1 MKKTFSFTVI
11 ILMFAMALA
20 ACGGNNGGNNN
31 TSGAGNASSSP
42 SPSPSAEA
50 PTESA
55 APAEL
60 TVKHEL
66 GETKVKTNPSKV
78 VVFDYGS
85 LDTLDKLGVEVAAVP
100 QGNVPAYLEK
110 YKDAKYVNAGTL
122 QEPDFETIDGM
133 EPDLI
138 IISGRQSAHYEAL
151 SEIAPT
157 IYMGVDTTKYMESFK
172 TNVNTLAEIFGK
184 QAEAEAA
191 LAEVEA
197 SIKAVNERATAGGK
211 KGLIIL
217 HNEGKISAFGPGSRF
232 GIIHDV
238 LGVAPVDPS
247 IKVDTHGNEISF
259 EFVSEKNPDYLF
271 VVDRSAVVGGNAG
284 AKASIE
290 NDLVKNTNA
299 FKEGNIVYL
308 DPQYWYLSGG
318 GLVSVAAMVNEIDAA
333 VK

>member
-1 MKKTFSFTVI
+1 MKKIVSFAVLILVFSMV
-11 ILMFAMALA
+11 LA
-20 ACGGNNGGNNN
+20 ACGGNSGNNGGNN

-50 PTESA
+50 TEA
-55 APAEL
+55 PPAEII
-60 TVKHEL
+60 VKHQL
-66 GETKVKTNPSKV
+66 GETPVKANPSKV
-78 VVFDYGS
+78 VVFDFGS
-85 LDTLDKLGVEVAAVP
+85 LDTLDKLGVEVASIP

-110 YKDAKYVNAGTL
+110 YKDSKYVNAGTL
-122 QEPDFETIDGM
+122 QEPDFETIDGI

-157 IYMGVDTTKYMESFK
+157 IFMGVDAANFMESFK

-197 SIKAVNERATAGGK
+197 SIKAVNERATTSGK

-217 HNEGKISAFGPGSRF
+217 SNEGKISSFGPGSRF

-238 LGVAPVDPS
+238 LGVAPVDPT
-247 IKVDTHGNEISF
+247 IKVDTHGNEVSF
-259 EFVSEKNPDYLF
+259 EFIAEKNPDYLF
-271 VVDRSAVVGGNAG
+271 VVDRSAVVGGQGNA
-284 AKASIE
+284 KDTVE
-290 NDLVKNTNA
+290 NDLVKNTTA
-299 FKEGNIVYL
+299 YKEGGIVYL

-318 GLVSVAAMVNEIDAA
+318 GLVSVAVMVAEIDAA
-333 VK
+333 VR